1 MPKNTTEEHGRRAY
15 LVAPTTELISH
26 DIIKDYKDNQEHK
39 GRTKQFWVQKGPQ
52 GRAQNLLFG
61 VFASEYLKYLD
72 LKESSGNSYI
82 GLSFIVKNLLI
93 IIVTISYLYFYFF
106 LGKATKSIENSQ
118 MNIKKNKDLDQV
130 DSLDY
135 FLNEDEINKK
145 N

>member
-1 MPKNTTEEHGRRAY
+1 MIKFVLKQFLYGRFYLWLKSNLGRAFFY
-15 LVAPTTELISH
+15 LVIIFLIFYFH
-26 DIIKDYKDNQEHK
+26 
-39 GRTKQFWVQKGPQ
+39 
-52 GRAQNLLFG
+52 
-61 VFASEYLKYLD
+61 SEYLKYVD
-72 LKESSGNSYI
+72 LKESSGNNYI

-118 MNIKKNKDLDQV
+118 MNIKKNKDLDRV
-130 DSLDY
+130 DSLDH